1 MRLTVAEAATIMCV
15 SKPYIRIGLQRGL
28 LPFGTAVKMSGN
40 RYTYFISKN
49 RLYEYLGVHKT
60 EYFDNGGF
68 ENENS
73 SADRSGSYDSGSFAG
88 YGGGEVG

>member
-1 MRLTVAEAATIMCV
+1 MRLSVDEAAKIMGV

-28 LPFGTAVKMSGN
+28 LPFGTAVKMTGN

-49 RLYEYLGVHKT
+49 RLYEYLGVNKT
-60 EYFDNGGF
+60 EYFDNGGLD
-68 ENENS
+68 NGNIS
-73 SADRSGSYDSGSFAG
+73 IDRSGSYDSGSLAG

>member
-1 MRLTVAEAATIMCV
+1 MGV

-28 LPFGTAVKMSGN
+28 LPFGTAVKMNGN

-49 RLYEYLGVHKT
+49 RFYEYLGINKT

-68 ENENS
+68 ENDNS
-73 SADRSGSYDSGSFAG
+73 AVDWTGSYGAGSIAG
-88 YGGGEVG
+88 G

>member
-1 MRLTVAEAATIMCV
+1 MRLSVDEAAKIMGV

-28 LPFGTAVKMSGN
+28 LPFGTAVKMTGN

-49 RLYEYLGVHKT
+49 RLYEYLGIDNT

-68 ENENS
+68 ENDS
-73 SADRSGSYDSGSFAG
+73 RTDYVSGSDGLGDLA
-88 YGGGEVG
+88 